1 MQNGGDLVTLRRI
14 LREGLAAL
22 EGAEPNRVGCCW
34 VCRRLLLWSQ
44 YASLGRVDLVGLAHL
59 LGDLGEPAGRMYP
72 DAPARAVAAATAR
85 VELAAALSVAGGCV
99 QEPAA
104 GGGLVLDADGRPVAV
119 VV

>member
-1 MQNGGDLVTLRRI
+1 MQNGGDLVL

-72 DAPARAVAAATAR
+72 DAPARAKAAATAR
-85 VELAAALSVAGGCV
+85 VEVAAALI
-99 QEPAA
+99 AA
-104 GGGLVLDADGRPVAV
+104 GGRPDDEPDAPARV
-119 VV
+119 VIV